1 MYDESALNAT
11 RNWVHLS
18 SRFFYLFLIVLFVED
33 VFLCVVECS
42 HRDGTMAIVGKYLR
56 LLFLFDFVLNC
67 RGTGYH
73 ASSQVESLARLARRL
88 LSGNVLII
96 VDHRARYWSRN

>member
-1 MYDESALNAT
+1 MRRRMFPWRWDNGHRREI
-11 RNWVHLS
+11 
-18 SRFFYLFLIVLFVED
+18 FEIVV
-33 VFLCVVECS
+33 
-42 HRDGTMAIVGKYLR
+42 
-56 LLFLFDFVLNC
+56 LFDFVLNC